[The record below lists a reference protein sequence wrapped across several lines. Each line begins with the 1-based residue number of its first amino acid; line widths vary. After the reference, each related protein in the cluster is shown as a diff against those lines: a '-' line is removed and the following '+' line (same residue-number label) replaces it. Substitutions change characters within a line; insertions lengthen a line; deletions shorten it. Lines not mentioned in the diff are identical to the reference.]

1 MTDIKKTLKS
11 QGLMPASVK
20 AQEMH
25 FVGFL
30 SACVVLAAV
39 ILSLENSF
47 KFFNLFK
54 VSFNS
59 SLKFCTNI
67 QNWSQLGNRFSI

>member
-1 MTDIKKTLKS
+1 MCLLCDKFMSLKKRKKMTDIKKTLKS
-11 QGLMPASVK
+11 QGLMPGSAK

-39 ILSLENSF
+39 ILS
-47 KFFNLFK
+47 
-54 VSFNS
+54 
-59 SLKFCTNI
+59 
-67 QNWSQLGNRFSI
+67 

>member
-1 MTDIKKTLKS
+1 MTNLCHFRNDKMTDIKKTLKS
-11 QGLMPASVK
+11 HGLMPGSAK

-39 ILSLENSF
+39 ILS
-47 KFFNLFK
+47 
-54 VSFNS
+54 
-59 SLKFCTNI
+59 
-67 QNWSQLGNRFSI
+67 

>member
-1 MTDIKKTLKS
+1 MWQIYVTCETIKMTDIKKTLKS
-11 QGLMPASVK
+11 QGLMPGSAK

-39 ILSLENSF
+39 ILS
-47 KFFNLFK
+47 
-54 VSFNS
+54 
-59 SLKFCTNI
+59 
-67 QNWSQLGNRFSI
+67 